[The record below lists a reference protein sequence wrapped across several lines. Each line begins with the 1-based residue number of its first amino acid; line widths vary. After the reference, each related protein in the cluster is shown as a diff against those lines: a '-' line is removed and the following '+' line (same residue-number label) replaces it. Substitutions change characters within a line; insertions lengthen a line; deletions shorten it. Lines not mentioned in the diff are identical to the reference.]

1 MSNAHEPSRTM
12 SNQPD
17 APSETGKPSGS
28 VQPRVV
34 VLPSSAP
41 RAIEWAA
48 ERLAAGGVIAIPT
61 DTVYGICAS
70 LAHEEA
76 LERLFEIKDRP
87 TERTIP
93 ILVSS
98 TEHLKQVAA
107 HLDLDVALL
116 LERYW
121 PGPLTVVVPAR
132 EGMPKQVTG
141 PGNTVGVRMPNHPLA
156 IEVIEKA
163 GGAIACTSANRSGER
178 PARSAYEVAES
189 IGPKLDLILDGGIA
203 PGGVPSTVVAV
214 EGDEIRVIREGAI
227 PIEHILATWRE
238 LRAARDA

>member
-1 MSNAHEPSRTM
+1 MKHPADPESGVAT
-12 SNQPD
+12 PD
-17 APSETGKPSGS
+17 AAE
-28 VQPRVV
+28 PRVV
-34 VLPSSAP
+34 VMSSSAP

-48 ERLAAGGVIAIPT
+48 ERLASGGVIAIPT

-70 LAHEEA
+70 LAYEEA
-76 LERLFEIKDRP
+76 LERLFAIKERP
-87 TERTIP
+87 SERTIP

-98 TEHLKQVAA
+98 TEHLRQVAKE
-107 HLDLDVALL
+107 LDLDIALL

-132 EGMPKQVTG
+132 EGMPSQVVG

-178 PARSAYEVAES
+178 PARSAYEVAET

-214 EGDEIRVIREGAI
+214 EGDDVRILREGAI
-227 PIEHILATWRE
+227 PAEHILATWRE
-238 LRAARDA
+238 IRAARDA